1 MVTVVALIVWRLP
14 VIVVAIGFLV
24 FGALDGAFL
33 SSALTKVPDGAWFT
47 LLLAV
52 VLAAIFIL
60 WRFGKE
66 QQWQAEASDRF
77 PPSRM
82 LDIDT
87 DCDNDRSIIRL
98 KPAFGGST
106 VTPMKGLG
114 IFFDKAGSAMTTPTV
129 FIHFLQKFQA
139 APEFIVFFHLRPL
152 SVPTVPV
159 EERYTVTR
167 CFASSAGKE
176 RKPIPNC
183 FRLVVR
189 HGYMDVVISSDLG
202 ILVVEQI
209 RRFLISEAAGPTA
222 ASTTNNGSKAPTIA
236 TDSET
241 GSATTHPASSSEAVQ
256 ARLAA
261 LQRAYDD
268 RVIYIVGKEQMRI
281 KDETNF
287 VRSVALTAFLWLRD
301 NTRTKIQSLNVEV
314 QRLVEVGF
322 VKEI

>member
-1 MVTVVALIVWRLP
+1 
-14 VIVVAIGFLV
+14 
-24 FGALDGAFL
+24 
-33 SSALTKVPDGAWFT
+33 
-47 LLLAV
+47 
-52 VLAAIFIL
+52 
-60 WRFGKE
+60 
-66 QQWQAEASDRF
+66 
-77 PPSRM
+77 
-82 LDIDT
+82 
-87 DCDNDRSIIRL
+87 
-98 KPAFGGST
+98 
-106 VTPMKGLG
+106 
-114 IFFDKAGSAMTTPTV
+114 MTTPTV